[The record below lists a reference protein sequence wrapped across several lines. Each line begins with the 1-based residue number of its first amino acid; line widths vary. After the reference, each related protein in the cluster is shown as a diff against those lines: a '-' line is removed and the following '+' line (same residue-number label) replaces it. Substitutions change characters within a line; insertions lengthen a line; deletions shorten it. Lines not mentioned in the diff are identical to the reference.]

1 MRGDNDDNHNSSDE
15 ASPLLGSSRPRP
27 GHRRFTSLASI
38 KSIHIPQVHKKA
50 TILNLLSLVILL
62 AASAGGF
69 LQLPQ
74 AQIVEDIL
82 CHQYYNEMESLNKP
96 IDDDLCKI
104 EAISADLA
112 FTLAIASALTAG
124 VGLLATFP
132 WSFVADR

>member
-1 MRGDNDDNHNSSDE
+1 MRDNVHSSSDE

-38 KSIHIPQVHKKA
+38 TSVHIPQVHKKA
-50 TILNLLSLVILL
+50 TILNLLSLVISL
-62 AASAGGF
+62 AAAAGGF

-82 CHQYYNEMESLNKP
+82 CHQYYDEMGSLYTP

-104 EAISADLA
+104 EAISAELA
-112 FTLAIASALTAG
+112 FTLAIVSALSAG

>member
-1 MRGDNDDNHNSSDE
+1 MRNDEHSSSDE

-38 KSIHIPQVHKKA
+38 TSIHIPQVHNKA
-50 TILNLLSLVILL
+50 TILNLLALVILL
-62 AASAGGF
+62 ASSSGGF
-69 LQLPQ
+69 LMLPQ

-82 CHQYYNEMESLNKP
+82 CHQYYDEMESLNTP
-96 IDDDLCKI
+96 IDADLCKI
-104 EAISADLA
+104 DAISAELA
-112 FTLAIASALTAG
+112 FTLAIVSALSAG